1 MRGELSKES
10 ADQLIGAV
18 IARHRA
24 DILGTY
30 HERLATSYGA
40 SLRKVGPDQLL
51 RQAGAVLDEVRERLV
66 GRHPCT
72 PPPDGPGVDID
83 AGCAEPE
90 LHPGESLRTTGL
102 LCESALTRIGDR
114 LPEHPELTPGVIRLA
129 TTLNQVVLDRLAT
142 ASVSYIG
149 YLLDQLH
156 RSHADE
162 RRRVA
167 RELHDLVAHSV
178 AVALQ
183 NLELFELH
191 RDRDP
196 DRAAGKLAAALTG
209 LRETLDTVRVLA
221 HDLRR
226 SAAQDGVQAA
236 LRAYLDDAPAIG
248 MCTELR
254 FHGDEAQIPAAVRGE
269 LFLILREALRNAH
282 AHSGAG
288 SVAVVVDVE
297 PLRIRARVV
306 DDGDGFDAATGRG
319 TGLASI
325 RERMALLGGVLS
337 VTSAPGRGT
346 AVQVDVPLMRL
357 LDDRPR

>member
-1 MRGELSKES
+1 MPSGFGEKS

-18 IARHRA
+18 LARHRA
-24 DILGTY
+24 DILGKY
-30 HERLATSYGA
+30 HERLAMSYGA
-40 SLRKVGPDQLL
+40 ALRTVSPDHLL

-66 GRHPCT
+66 SPHPGA
-72 PPPDGPGVDID
+72 PPPDDPH
-83 AGCAEPE
+83 AEQE

-102 LCESALTRIGDR
+102 LCESVLTAVGDW
-114 LPEHPELTPGVIRLA
+114 LPERAGLTPGLIRLA
-129 TTLNQVVLDRLAT
+129 TTLNQVALDWVAA
-142 ASVSYIG
+142 ASASYIG

-167 RELHDLVAHSV
+167 RELHDLIAHSV

-191 RDRDP
+191 RDGDP
-196 DRAAGKLAAALTG
+196 DRAAGKLAAALAG
-209 LRETLDTVRVLA
+209 LRETLESVRVLS

-248 MCTELR
+248 MHAELR
-254 FHGDEAQIPAAVRGE
+254 FHGDEARIPAAIRGE
-269 LFLILREALRNAH
+269 LFLILREALRNAY

-288 SVAVVVDVE
+288 SVAVVVDIE

-306 DDGDGFDAATGRG
+306 DDGDGFDAAAGRGG
-319 TGLASI
+319 TGLASV
-325 RERMALLGGVLS
+325 RERVALLGGVLG
-337 VTSAPGRGT
+337 VTSVPGRGT

-357 LDDRPR
+357 VDDRVR